1 MYLENIMNNF
11 NYKQFNNL
19 NELALHAFGLAVYF
33 PYQHPKLHQWG
44 M

>member
-1 MYLENIMNNF
+1 MSCTDSSY
-11 NYKQFNNL
+11 
-19 NELALHAFGLAVYF
+19 LALHAFGLAVYF